1 MAINEKALEK
11 LIETQREKVKTSST
25 KKEKDFNEKI
35 CSCLEE
41 LKFLR
46 KEVKNFKK
54 DDKLKKEVNEL
65 RKIVGSSSKNKK

>member
-11 LIETQREKVKTSST
+11 LIEMQKEKVKNSST

-35 CSCLEE
+35 SSCLEE

-54 DDKLKKEVNEL
+54 DEKLKKEVNEL
-65 RKIVGSSSKNKK
+65 RRKVGSSSKTKK